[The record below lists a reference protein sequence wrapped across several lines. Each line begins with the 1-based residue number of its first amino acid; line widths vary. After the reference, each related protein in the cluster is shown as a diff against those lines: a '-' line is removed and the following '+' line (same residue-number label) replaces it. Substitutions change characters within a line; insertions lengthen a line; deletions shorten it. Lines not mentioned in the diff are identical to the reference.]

1 MNTKDEIIQSLMTS
15 NCIKIGKYDLKCGDT
30 SKYYFDMK
38 NLISYPDLLKRIG
51 DEIYEQIKQVDFD
64 IICGIPYGGLP
75 IASYISTTYGK
86 PMIFVRDKVKEYGMQ
101 KQIEGEYKETDRC
114 IVIDDVITSG
124 SSIQQCL
131 DVLESKVNVV
141 NVMVIFN
148 RQQRVVLTRPFQ
160 YLLCKNDVVRYRLKQ
175 ITVTKKSKLC
185 FSADIKDP
193 QKIIS
198 ILQDIGKHIV
208 VCKIHYD
215 IIDDFESRFKNQLID
230 MSIKYDFLIME
241 DRKFNDISYIVEKQ
255 YAQFSNWVD
264 IVTVHSLVSS
274 EVISKLSGAVIV
286 VNMSNN
292 NYDFTEEGKTLC
304 RENPNNVLG
313 FVTQKRIKIEDL
325 PLLICMTPGISHKM
339 SSVSDQKYRTMKDV
353 DTDFFI
359 VGRSLYDSKNIKE
372 DILHY
377 ISNE

>member
-198 ILQDIGKHIV
+198 ILEDIGKHIV

-241 DRKFNDISYIVEKQ
+241 DRKFNDIYIVEKQ

-274 EVISKLSGAVIV
+274 EVISSYQV
-286 VNMSNN
+286 
-292 NYDFTEEGKTLC
+292 
-304 RENPNNVLG
+304 
-313 FVTQKRIKIEDL
+313 Q
-325 PLLICMTPGISHKM
+325 
-339 SSVSDQKYRTMKDV
+339 
-353 DTDFFI
+353 
-359 VGRSLYDSKNIKE
+359 
-372 DILHY
+372 
-377 ISNE
+377 